1 VILGGGTAGESGLV
15 RGFDFD
21 DIVGGA
27 FSLAGM
33 TDANIAGFFA
43 KMSEVFGAEVA
54 HSALNSAS

>member
-1 VILGGGTAGESGLV
+1 MAGEGGLV

-43 KMSEVFGAEVA
+43 KMIEVFGAEIA
-54 HSALNSAS
+54 HAALNSAS